1 MVYGREADGV
11 LSMRSILF
19 LGCIVWF
26 AVYRVSVS
34 YLELQIICMAHSR
47 ALKCAFAF

>member
-26 AVYRVSVS
+26 AVY
-34 YLELQIICMAHSR
+34 LQCSSDIRKNHHPCGCSQF
-47 ALKCAFAF
+47 LSTS